1 MMARKPKKS
10 RQSYLQG
17 ALILMMGTLIVKVVS
32 LLFKIPI
39 TNMLSEAAMSYFEN
53 AYTFFTLFST
63 LATAGFPV
71 AISKIVAENNGQ
83 GRYKDTR
90 KVLKIS
96 LSLFLVTGILFSAVM
111 CLGANHFAE
120 MINNSGAALSI
131 MALSPAVFFLCM
143 MGAFRGYYQGLRNM
157 YPTAISQIIEAIV
170 KLGCGV
176 LFTYIA
182 LEYCNN
188 EFSVYGTVLGKAYA
202 TQADA
207 DLVIHQIGSAAA
219 LAGVVVSTAAGFL
232 FLSLRHALV
241 GDNIERTQLYAS
253 PEPEDSK
260 KMLSYIMHLSIPICL
275 GSLALNLTSM
285 IDMTTVLGRL
295 THVMEEAP
303 DTVRAMYGN
312 AIPKDMDNAMI
323 PAHLYGAYTSIAVT
337 ISNLVPSATTGFGIS
352 ALPLVSDAWAKRN
365 RRAVSSSIEMVLRI
379 TSLFCVPAGIG
390 LWMLADPICHLFFN
404 KPMGIAIAAPILR
417 VLGLASIFISLT
429 ASLNSILQAIGRVSV
444 PVRLVIIGGVVK
456 LLMNFIFVGMPE
468 FNLQAVPYATLA
480 CYLIITLLSIYVI
493 NAVAHVRISLVQ
505 LLLKPAIAAVACGM
519 TAAVTYDVISAAWD
533 SRFSVIPAV
542 GLGAVVYA
550 IGILLLKA
558 VKKEDILMLPKGEKV
573 VKILEKCSLIG

>member
-1 MMARKPKKS
+1 MMARKKKS

-90 KVLKIS
+90 KILKIS
-96 LSLFLVTGILFSAVM
+96 LSLFLVTGILFSTVM

-131 MALSPAVFFLCM
+131 MALSPAVFFLCIM
-143 MGAFRGYYQGLRNM
+143 SAFRGYYQGLRNM

-176 LFTYIA
+176 LFTYAA
-182 LEYCNN
+182 LTYCRN
-188 EFSVYGTVLGKAYA
+188 EFSTHGTVLGKFYA

-207 DLVIHQIGSAAA
+207 DLVIYQIGSAAA

-232 FLSLRHALV
+232 FLSLRHVFV
-241 GDNIERTQLYAS
+241 GDNIERSQIYAS
-253 PEPEDSK
+253 PEPADSK
-260 KMLSYIMHLSIPICL
+260 SMLRYIMHLSIPICL
-275 GSLALNLTSM
+275 GSLALNLSSM

-303 DTVRAMYGN
+303 DMVRAMYGG
-312 AIPKDMDNAMI
+312 AIPKDMDNAMV

-352 ALPLVSDAWAKRN
+352 ALPLVSDAWAKHN
-365 RRAVSSSIEMVLRI
+365 RKAVSNSIEMVLRI

-417 VLGLASIFISLT
+417 ILGLASIFISLT

-444 PVRLVIIGGVVK
+444 PVRLVIIGGVAK
-456 LLMNFIFVGMPE
+456 LVMNFIFVGIPG

-493 NAVAHVRISLVQ
+493 NAVAHVHINLVQ
-505 LLLKPAIAAVACGM
+505 LLLKPTIAAVACGM
-519 TAAVTYDVISAAWD
+519 TAAVTYDLISVAWD
-533 SRFSVIPAV
+533 SRFSVVPAV
-542 GLGAVVYA
+542 AFGAVVYA
-550 IGILLLKA
+550 VGILLLKA